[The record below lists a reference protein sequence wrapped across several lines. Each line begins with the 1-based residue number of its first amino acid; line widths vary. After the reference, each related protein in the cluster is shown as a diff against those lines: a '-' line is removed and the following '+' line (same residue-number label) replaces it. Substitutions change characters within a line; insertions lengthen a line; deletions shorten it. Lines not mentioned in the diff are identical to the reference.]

1 MNNEKNVIA
10 FIDKL
15 YKNLYLDEK
24 VIHHGTGNKYD
35 KFENIDAYLSRLES
49 VHDKVSETGRH
60 KEYLKKLYY
69 DRYVI
74 KEEDIPN
81 SYYERQK
88 QIALERGFG
97 HVEISDEEKRLLGE
111 EVINNQKRSMDV
123 WLDYFMSNDSSVYP
137 FWAKYWA
144 FQGMLQMGLY
154 NKETKEFGRRT
165 KDTVSPFV
173 DLNREAL
180 ATSIDLVIRMIKKED
195 IGDKELEALVK
206 SGSFRKIYSFVLT
219 KVLSDNKNIVKNNS
233 GKWIKYDR
241 GGDHMPL
248 VNSLRGYNTGWCTAG
263 ESTAKS
269 QLSMGDFYVYYTLDE
284 NNEYKV
290 PRVAIRME
298 GNEIGEIR
306 GIAKDQNIESD
317 MEMIVEEKLKEFPD
331 RDKYYKKVNDMKM
344 LTLIYNKHKNK
355 EELTKEELK
364 FLYEIENE
372 IISFGYDID
381 PRIKEIKRSRNIK
394 YDLSCVFDCTQEQV
408 ALSEEEL
415 TKDTICLYASLY
427 KYNNLNKYN
436 KVRNVD
442 ELVLA
447 KYIKGSLYL
456 PWLRSAEGLL
466 LPEYIGEDLRLSS
479 LTSAVGLKLPKSIG
493 RDLYLSSLTSAEGLK
508 LPQSIGGYLYLSSLR
523 SAEGLELPQ
532 IIKYGLDLS
541 SLISAKELKL
551 PKIIEG
557 NLELTSLISAE
568 GLELPQNM
576 EGKLDLSSLKSA
588 KGLVLPKSVGGS
600 LYLRELTSANG
611 LILPESVGGD
621 LYLSSLKSAKGLVL
635 PKSVGGSLYL
645 KELTSAEGLIL
656 PESIG
661 DGLYLSNLT
670 SAEGLKLPRIIE
682 GDLDLSGLTSTEGL
696 ILPES
701 IEGNLYLNNLTNA
714 EGFVFPQSIGLFGHG
729 ILQIRS
735 IGVEEINNLNI
746 PDNINY
752 SIMFKN
758 AVVSYRDIDQYKSEK
773 KII

>member
-81 SYYERQK
+81 SYYEHQK

-219 KVLSDNKNIVKNNS
+219 KVLSDNKNIVKNNT

-241 GGDHMPL
+241 DSDHMPL

-298 GNEIGEIR
+298 GNDIGEIR

-331 RDKYYKKVNDMKM
+331 RKEYYKKVSDMKM
-344 LTLIYNKHKNK
+344 LTDIYKKNMNK
-355 EELTKEELK
+355 EVLTREEIK
-364 FLYEIENE
+364 FLYEIENK
-372 IISFGYDID
+372 IIGFGYDKD
-381 PRIKEIKRSRNIK
+381 PRIEEIKLGRDIK
-394 YDLSCVFDCTQEQV
+394 YDLSCVFDCKREQI

-415 TKDTICLYASLY
+415 TEKTIFLYNDLNLY
-427 KYNNLNKYN
+427 K
-436 KVRNVD
+436 D
-442 ELVLA
+442 LVYANGIMLP
-447 KYIKGSLYL
+447 KFVKGSVNLSNL
-456 PWLRSAEGLL
+456 TSAEGLI
-466 LPEYIGEDLRLSS
+466 LPESVGGDLDLFY
-479 LTSAVGLKLPKSIG
+479 LKSADGLKLPKSIKG
-493 RDLYLSSLTSAEGLK
+493 GLYLNNLKSAEGLIFPQNIGGFLKLTSIKSADNLQLPQSIGGDLVLSKLTSAEDLELPESVGGNLELSSLTSAEGLK
-508 LPQSIGGYLYLSSLR
+508 LPQSIGGSLSLFALT
-523 SAEGLELPQ
+523 SAEGLKLPQ
-532 IIKYGLDLS
+532 KIGGYLDLS
-541 SLISAKELKL
+541 
-551 PKIIEG
+551 G
-557 NLELTSLISAE
+557 
-568 GLELPQNM
+568 
-576 EGKLDLSSLKSA
+576 
-588 KGLVLPKSVGGS
+588 
-600 LYLRELTSANG
+600 LTSAEG

-621 LYLSSLKSAKGLVL
+621 LDLFYLKSADGLKLPKSIGGDLDLSSLKS
-635 PKSVGGSLYL
+635 
-645 KELTSAEGLIL
+645 I
-656 PESIG
+656 
-661 DGLYLSNLT
+661 DGLELPQKIGGYLDLSGLT
-670 SAEGLKLPRIIE
+670 SAEGLKLPENI
-682 GDLDLSGLTSTEGL
+682 GGNLSLSSLTNVEGL
-696 ILPES
+696 E
-701 IEGNLYLNNLTNA
+701 
-714 EGFVFPQSIGLFGHG
+714 FPQSIGSFGNG
-729 ILQIRS
+729 ILHIES
-735 IGVEEINNLNI
+735 INVEDINNLKI

-752 SIMFKN
+752 YIIFKN
-758 AVVSYRDIDQYKSEK
+758 AMVTSKNIDRYRNKGIVRK
-773 KII
+773 

>member
-24 VIHHGTGNKYD
+24 VIYHGTGNKYD
-35 KFENIDAYLSRLES
+35 KFENIDAYLSRLEN

-81 SYYERQK
+81 SYYEHQK

-97 HVEISDEEKRLLGE
+97 HVEISDEEKKLLGE

-180 ATSIDLVIRMIKKED
+180 ATSIDLAIRMLKKEE

-219 KVLSDNKNIVKNNS
+219 KVLSDNKNIVKNNT

-241 GGDHMPL
+241 GSDHMPL

-298 GNEIGEIR
+298 GNDIGEIR

-331 RDKYYKKVNDMKM
+331 REEYYKKVNDMKM
-344 LTLIYNKHKNK
+344 LTLIYNKHNNK
-355 EELTKEELK
+355 EDLSKEELK
-364 FLYEIENE
+364 FLYEVENE
-372 IISFGYDID
+372 IIGFGYDKD
-381 PRIKEIKRSRNIK
+381 PRINEIKGSRNIK
-394 YDLSCVFDCTQEQV
+394 TDLSYTFDCNKEQI
-408 ALSEEEL
+408 ALSEEGL
-415 TKDTICLYASLY
+415 TKDTICLYDSLK
-427 KYNNLNKYN
+427 KYNEIINIDK
-436 KVRNVD
+436 
-442 ELVLA
+442 LVLP
-447 KYIKGSLYL
+447 KFVKGSVDLRSLVNAKGLEL
-456 PWLRSAEGLL
+456 PLSIGEDLCLDAMRSAEGL
-466 LPEYIGEDLRLSS
+466 
-479 LTSAVGLKLPKSIG
+479 KLPRKIG
-493 RDLYLSSLTSAEGLK
+493 GSLYLRSLTSAEGLK
-508 LPQSIGGYLYLSSLR
+508 LPKSIGGYLFLTCLK

-532 IIKYGLDLS
+532 SLGGLDLS
-541 SLISAKELKL
+541 SLISPKGLVL

-557 NLELTSLISAE
+557 NLLLTSLTSAE
-568 GLELPQNM
+568 GLELPKNM
-576 EGKLDLSSLKSA
+576 EGKLD
-588 KGLVLPKSVGGS
+588 
-600 LYLRELTSANG
+600 
-611 LILPESVGGD
+611 
-621 LYLSSLKSAKGLVL
+621 LSSLKSAKGLVL

-656 PESIG
+656 PESVGGDLYLSGLTSAKGLNLPQSIG

-682 GDLDLSGLTSTEGL
+682 GDLDLSGLTSTDGL

-714 EGFVFPQSIGLFGHG
+714 EGFVFPQSIGYMGHG
-729 ILQIRS
+729 ILQIES